1 MNLHGKRH
9 AFFREEQRVFSMRGG
24 RSLNLDNLG
33 RCITTEQG
41 WSWYD
46 LEINSWNDS
55 VLHELRQDVPDTE
68 EWLEII
74 PSIEANYLSVRF
86 PDGKNPIVFGSL
98 IFSVE
103 EEMQE
108 IKDCVHIHFF
118 VNKDRFI
125 TLNLDTHTR
134 ERMHTH
140 EKMVM
145 MHACKLPIEGMFVL
159 TRTILH
165 YIHIGMDRFEQNLR
179 KVEEMMKK
187 HNKKHLMDQILSSR
201 FELLYWSNLF
211 IPFQEIVT
219 AAREAY
225 SGEELERSVY
235 FRRLVFRTERMSV
248 LFKHYE
254 KEIDTLISIDEA
266 VSAFRGNDIMK
277 TLTILTAIFTPATVI
292 GAIWGMNF
300 DFLPWVKTG
309 ITGFLI
315 ISAITIFST
324 LAFYLWMNMKGWTGD
339 LLQVDK
345 KDSHL

>member
-1 MNLHGKRH
+1 M
-9 AFFREEQRVFSMRGG
+9 
-24 RSLNLDNLG
+24 NLDNLG

-41 WSWYD
+41 WNWHD
-46 LEINSWNDS
+46 LEIDSWDDS
-55 VLHELRQDVPDTE
+55 VVHKLRQDVPDTE
-68 EWLEII
+68 EWLEMI
-74 PSIEANYLSVRF
+74 PSVEANYLSVRF
-86 PDGKNPIVFGSL
+86 PDGRNPVVFGSL
-98 IFSVE
+98 LFSAE

-125 TLNLDTHTR
+125 TLNLDAHTR

-140 EKMVM
+140 EKMRM
-145 MHACKLPIEGMFVL
+145 LHSCKLPIEGMFVL

-165 YIHIGMDRFEQNLR
+165 YIHMGMDRFEQNLR
-179 KVEEMMKK
+179 KVEEMMKE

-225 SGEELERSVY
+225 SEEELEHSVY

-248 LFKHYE
+248 LFRHYE

-277 TLTILTAIFTPATVI
+277 TLTIMTAIFTPATVI

-300 DFLPWVKTG
+300 EFLPWVKTG

-339 LLQVDK
+339 LLQVNK

>member
-1 MNLHGKRH
+1 MI
-9 AFFREEQRVFSMRGG
+9 S
-24 RSLNLDNLG
+24 
-33 RCITTEQG
+33 EQG
-41 WSWYD
+41 WKWQD
-46 LEINSWNDS
+46 LEISGWDDPQLS
-55 VLHELRQDVPDTE
+55 ELCRDIPDTE
-68 EWLEII
+68 EWLKII
-74 PSIEANYLSVRF
+74 PSVDRNYLSVRF
-86 PDGKNPIVFGSL
+86 PDGSRPIIFGSL
-98 IFSVE
+98 VYSVE

-108 IKDCVHIHFF
+108 IEDCVHIHFF
-118 VNKDRFI
+118 VNEECFI
-125 TLNLDTHTR
+125 TLNLDAHTR
-134 ERMHTH
+134 ERMHMQ
-140 EKMVM
+140 EKMRM
-145 MHACKLPIEGMFVL
+145 LHACRLPIEGMFVL
-159 TRTILH
+159 MRTILH

-179 KVEEMMKK
+179 ELEEVMKK
-187 HNKKHLMDQILSSR
+187 HNKKHLMDRILNSR

-225 SGEELERSVY
+225 STGELENSQY
-235 FRRLVFRTERMSV
+235 FKRLVYRTERMHV
-248 LFKHYE
+248 LVRHYE

-277 TLTILTAIFTPATVI
+277 TLTIMTAIFTPATVI

-309 ITGFLI
+309 IAGFLI

-345 KDSHL
+345 EDSHL

>member
-1 MNLHGKRH
+1 MNHVKRG
-9 AFFREEQRVFSMRGG
+9 QR
-24 RSLNLDNLG
+24 L
-33 RCITTEQG
+33 ITSGQG
-41 WSWYD
+41 WKWHD
-46 LEINSWNDS
+46 LEISGWDDAAIQ
-55 VLHELRQDVPDTE
+55 ELRQDIPDTE
-68 EWLEII
+68 EWLDII
-74 PSIEANYLSVRF
+74 PSVDTNYLSVRF
-86 PDGKNPIVFGSL
+86 PDGKNAIMFGSL
-98 IFSVE
+98 VYSVE
-103 EEMQE
+103 QEMQE
-108 IKDCVHIHFF
+108 MKDCVHIHFF
-118 VNKDRFI
+118 VNKDCFI
-125 TLNLDTHTR
+125 TLNLDAHTR
-134 ERMHTH
+134 DRMHMR
-140 EKMVM
+140 EKMLM
-145 MHACKLPIEGMFVL
+145 LHACRLPVEGMFVL
-159 TRTILH
+159 IRTILH

-179 KVEEMMKK
+179 KVEEMMQK
-187 HNKKHLMDQILSSR
+187 HNKKHLMDQILNSR

-225 SGEELERSVY
+225 SAGELEDSVY
-235 FRRLVFRTERMSV
+235 FKRLVFRTERMHV

-277 TLTILTAIFTPATVI
+277 TLTIMTAIFTPATVI

-345 KDSHL
+345 EDSHL